1 MIQDLEVSLEI
12 NPEIEKIE
20 LELESLRSTKS
31 RLLQELMELE
41 QL

>member
-20 LELESLRSTKS
+20 LELELLRSTKS

>member
-1 MIQDLEVSLEI
+1 MLEYDIEPLNKNE
-12 NPEIEKIE
+12 EIEKIE
-20 LELESLRSTKS
+20 AELESLRSTKS

>member
-1 MIQDLEVSLEI
+1 MIPCNIEPLNKNE
-12 NPEIEKIE
+12 EIEKIE
-20 LELESLRSTKS
+20 TELELLRSAKS

>member
-1 MIQDLEVSLEI
+1 MTAYDIELLDKNE
-12 NPEIEKIE
+12 EIEKIE
-20 LELESLRSTKS
+20 IELESLRYAKS